1 MSYTD
6 EILARLSEMP
16 PEEAQKYAANAA
28 ALGIAYLIGSM
39 GEKWT
44 REFVDAPFLAAG
56 ANGTEA
62 FTHIGGGRI
71 VLPRNPSGN

>member
-6 EILARLSEMP
+6 EILSRLSEMP
-16 PEEAQKYAANAA
+16 PEEGQKYAASAA
-28 ALGIAYLIGSM
+28 ALGIAYLIGAK

-56 ANGTEA
+56 AHGSDV
-62 FTHIGGGRI
+62 FTHPNGGRI
-71 VLPRNPSGN
+71 ALPREPNGN